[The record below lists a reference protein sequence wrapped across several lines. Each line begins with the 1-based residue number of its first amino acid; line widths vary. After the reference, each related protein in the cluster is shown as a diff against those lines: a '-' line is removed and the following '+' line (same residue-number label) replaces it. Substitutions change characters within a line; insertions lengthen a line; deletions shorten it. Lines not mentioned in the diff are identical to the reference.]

1 MPVRAEQVYAKE
13 WDVKRMEYAK
23 MAESGVRFVVDECVE
38 VLSIRAVTCVGD
50 VLSDNDRWIM

>member
-13 WDVKRMEYAK
+13 WDVKRMECAK

-50 VLSDNDRWIM
+50 VLSDRNL